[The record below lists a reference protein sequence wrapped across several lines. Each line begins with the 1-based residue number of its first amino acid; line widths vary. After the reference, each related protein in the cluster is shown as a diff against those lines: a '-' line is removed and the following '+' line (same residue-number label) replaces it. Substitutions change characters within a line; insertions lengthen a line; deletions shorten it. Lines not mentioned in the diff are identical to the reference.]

1 LFVLREVSPDAAAA
15 GAPDMLRPESAG
27 RKGVLTV
34 FSALPHSRLIRPPG
48 AGPIAIRTV
57 LRIVDVLPF
66 MYLIGFT
73 VLLTAGKGRQ
83 RRGDV
88 AADTAVARG

>member
-1 LFVLREVSPDAAAA
+1 MVFVLV
-15 GAPDMLRPESAG
+15 GIW
-27 RKGVLTV
+27 GVLGLRV
-34 FSALPHSRLIRPPG
+34 VRRDGSVPG
-48 AGPIAIRTV
+48 AGPIAVRTV
-57 LRIVDVLPF
+57 LRIVDALPF

-83 RRGDV
+83 RLGDM